1 MNQIKITLLTIAVLL
16 CSISARANYFEL
28 DGISYYITSEQDL
41 TVSVTRESRWH
52 RYSGSVNI
60 PSSVEY
66 NGRVY
71 SVTGI
76 FSNVFEYCTELTSIT
91 IPSSVTNIGEYAFQG
106 CTSLTSITIPSSVTI
121 IKGYA
126 FQGCT
131 GLISITIPSSV
142 TIIGEYA
149 FRGCTSLTSIVIPN
163 SMTEI
168 GNNAF
173 RGCTSLTS
181 IVIPNSVTTIA
192 YDAFRDCT
200 SLTNITIPNSVEK
213 LGSGAFSGCTS
224 LPVEGNIRYA
234 DTWAVGVTDKTLAKY
249 TLRENTTGLAAGLF
263 INCNIMEISIP
274 KSVMNIIQRTK
285 FI

>member
-91 IPSSVTNIGEYAFQG
+91 IPSSVTNIGEYAFSY
-106 CTSLTSITIPSSVTI
+106 CI
-121 IKGYA
+121 
-126 FQGCT
+126 
-131 GLISITIPSSV
+131 
-142 TIIGEYA
+142 
-149 FRGCTSLTSIVIPN
+149 
-163 SMTEI
+163 
-168 GNNAF
+168 
-173 RGCTSLTS
+173 
-181 IVIPNSVTTIA
+181 
-192 YDAFRDCT
+192 
-200 SLTNITIPNSVEK
+200 
-213 LGSGAFSGCTS
+213 
-224 LPVEGNIRYA
+224 
-234 DTWAVGVTDKTLAKY
+234 
-249 TLRENTTGLAAGLF
+249 
-263 INCNIMEISIP
+263 
-274 KSVMNIIQRTK
+274 
-285 FI
+285 